1 MSKQQQVQQRT
12 SSDTQKESEGNPRVG
27 MAEMAVAKHL
37 GSRDCKFPSL
47 SIFLLVAIVGFFAT
61 TAQAELVLRIDSSA
75 KNFSLTGSDT
85 AEVPPDMGT
94 GYVYWEKSD
103 GGGAGKFGL
112 YDSKTA
118 FTTSVGQPGS
128 PYDIILNL
136 STSVDKIFLNLYTT
150 VPDTMTITGTGVPYS
165 YADFSAGA
173 MSRFESLIG
182 SSLQSPDSYPGWGS
196 ISVVPEPTS
205 AALFAMGLAGCA
217 LVRRRS
223 RSIS

>member
-1 MSKQQQVQQRT
+1 MKFT
-12 SSDTQKESEGNPRVG
+12 TINL
-27 MAEMAVAKHL
+27 AEMAVAKHL

-61 TAQAELVLRIDSSA
+61 TAQAELVLSIDSSA

-85 AEVPPDMGT
+85 GEVVPDLGT
-94 GYVYWEKSD
+94 VYLYWEKSD
-103 GGGAGKFGL
+103 GGGAGGLGL

-118 FTTSVGQPGS
+118 FTTSVGQPGAS
-128 PYDIILNL
+128 HDIILNL
-136 STSVDKIFLNLYTT
+136 STGADKIFLNLFMT
-150 VPDTMTITGTGVPYS
+150 VADTMTITGTGVPYS

-182 SSLQSPDSYPGWGS
+182 SSLQSPAFYPGWGS
-196 ISVVPEPTS
+196 ISVVVPEPTS
-205 AALFAMGLAGCA
+205 AALFAVGLAGCA

>member
-1 MSKQQQVQQRT
+1 MKFT
-12 SSDTQKESEGNPRVG
+12 TINL
-27 MAEMAVAKHL
+27 AEMAVAKHL

-85 AEVPPDMGT
+85 GEVVPDLGT
-94 GYVYWEKSD
+94 VYLYWEKSD
-103 GGGAGKFGL
+103 GGGAGGFGL

-118 FTTSVGQPGS
+118 FTTSVGQPGAS
-128 PYDIILNL
+128 HDIILNL
-136 STSVDKIFLNLYTT
+136 STGADKIFLNLFTT
-150 VPDTMTITGTGVPYS
+150 VADTMTITGTGVPYS

-182 SSLQSPDSYPGWGS
+182 SSLQSPAFYPGWGS
-196 ISVVPEPTS
+196 ISVVVPEPTS
-205 AALFAMGLAGCA
+205 AALFAVGLAGCA